1 MSKSVNAFDSTRE
14 CSSSLAVITPLAIN
28 RMSKPGDLI
37 LSLYNVNQQRL
48 IGNGGSVLIGDRL
61 YIEIKYRTG
70 LIATCD
76 H

>member
-70 LIATCD
+70 LIATSD